1 MLIVNVANAIDVIYL
16 VLTVVVSN
24 QQQKRDEV
32 KIKINKQASERAKQI
47 KQTQNIVHSIGI
59 SAGCVLRMCRRSH
72 EQQ

>member
-32 KIKINKQASERAKQI
+32 KIKINKQASERAKQANAEHC
-47 KQTQNIVHSIGI
+47 TFHW
-59 SAGCVLRMCRRSH
+59 H
-72 EQQ
+72 